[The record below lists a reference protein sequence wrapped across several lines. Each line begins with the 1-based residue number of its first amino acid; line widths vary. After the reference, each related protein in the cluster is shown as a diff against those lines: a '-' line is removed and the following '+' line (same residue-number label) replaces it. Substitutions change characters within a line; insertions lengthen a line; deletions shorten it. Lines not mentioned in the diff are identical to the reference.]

1 MIDANSQFYAILT
14 AVGEAKQVKADA
26 GLLTWKI
33 SHMAVGDANNT
44 DPLPDRLQ
52 KVLINER
59 RRAPLNS
66 LGPDPANPGIL
77 VAEQIIPADEG
88 GFWIRELGLFDSDG
102 DLVAV
107 ANCAPSFKPKLSQG
121 SGRTQTVR
129 MNFIVKSSANV
140 VLNIDPSV
148 VTATRKYVDDSVV
161 SAVNGLDYKGS
172 VLVAT
177 TAPVVLA
184 GVQVIDGLAVPAG
197 ARVLVKDQAK
207 AADNGLYLVTA
218 ESWVRTI
225 DADNGTKVTP
235 GLLVAVERGQVNA
248 DTLWF
253 LATDGAIVLGTTPLT
268 FKGVTQG
275 LAPLSSV
282 GNVAGSRGVSASTQ
296 LSVTDVGWSIGLGG
310 MTAYTVT
317 LPDVADVQP
326 GAVIALHCRNSIGV
340 TVASKVGS
348 QISPQGAYLSS
359 ITMAAGE
366 SATFVREG
374 SIWVVYGLAALKYS
388 QLVSASTGESGFLK
402 HPSGMIEQWGAGVT
416 DASGNIYVTFP
427 LSWPDAMRNIG
438 LLHMGTAG
446 LMGCVVRGSV
456 TKTGCTFSVRDGSGA
471 FLANWLFYWRAL
483 GV

>member
-1 MIDANSQFYAILT
+1 MIDPNSQFFTILT
-14 AVGEAKQVKADA
+14 AVGEAKQANA
-26 GLLTWKI
+26 TALGIPWKI
-33 SHMAVGDANNT
+33 TDMGVGDANGT
-44 DPLPDRLQ
+44 DPIPDRTQ
-52 KVLINER
+52 TKLINER
-59 RRAPLNS
+59 RRRPLNMLS
-66 LGPDPANPGIL
+66 INPNNPNIL
-77 VAEQIIPADEG
+77 VAEQVIPADEG
-88 GFWIRELGLFDSDG
+88 GWWIREIALYDSDG
-102 DLVAV
+102 AMVAV
-107 ANCAPSFKPKLSQG
+107 ANCAPSYKPMLSQG
-121 SGRTQTVR
+121 SDRTQVVR
-129 MNFIVKSSANV
+129 LNIIVSSAANV
-140 VLNIDPSV
+140 VLKIDPAV
-148 VTATRKYVDDSVV
+148 VLATRQYVDETTAD
-161 SAVNGLDYKGS
+161 AINKQDAKQS

-177 TAPVVLA
+177 TGPIQLA
-184 GVQVIDGLAVPAG
+184 GSPTVDGVVVPLG
-197 ARVLVKDQAK
+197 SRVLVKDQAQAK
-207 AADNGLYLVTA
+207 DNGIYLTA
-218 ESWVRTI
+218 DIWKRTT
-225 DADNGTKVTP
+225 DADSSAKVTP

-248 DTLWF
+248 DTLWL

-317 LPDVADVQP
+317 LPDVADVP
-326 GAVIALHCRNSIGV
+326 TGSVIALHCRNSIGV

-402 HPSGMIEQWGAGVT
+402 HPSGMIEQWGSGVT

-427 LSWPDAMRNIG
+427 QSWPVAMRNIG
-438 LLHMGTAG
+438 LLHLGSMG
-446 LMGCVVRGSV
+446 LMGCVVRGSI
-456 TKTGCTFSVRDGSGA
+456 TKTGCTFRVRDDQGITAAG
-471 FLANWLFYWRAL
+471 WTVYWRAL